1 MSSPAARD
9 RRPHAPRGLRSNS
22 ELCGAGSQVGIT
34 VSKALQE
41 SGGACQSMLGRPD
54 ALRSARPSSR
64 AIERAAARRSGLGES
79 ATTDPVRR
87 YLAEITRV
95 SLLSADQ
102 EVALARRI
110 ERGDLAAKR
119 ALIEANLR
127 LVVAIATS
135 FTGRGLPLL
144 DLIQEGNLGLLR
156 AVEGFN
162 YRKGNKFST
171 YATWWISQSIARGL
185 ANQGRTIRLPSH
197 IVEQLNR
204 LVRVQRYLL
213 SELGRE
219 PSPVE
224 IAAEMDTTDSRVRE
238 LLKVAEQPV
247 SLETPLGETQDAELG
262 EFVEDEE
269 SERPEVTVAE
279 RLRHQQLDEVLS
291 GLTCRERQII
301 ELRFG
306 LQDDRPRTLQEVS
319 QKFGLSRERIRQIE
333 AKTITR
339 LRGWQK
345 TEHLREYL
353 E

>member
-1 MSSPAARD
+1 M
-9 RRPHAPRGLRSNS
+9 
-22 ELCGAGSQVGIT
+22 
-34 VSKALQE
+34 
-41 SGGACQSMLGRPD
+41 
-54 ALRSARPSSR
+54 
-64 AIERAAARRSGLGES
+64 
-79 ATTDPVRR
+79 
-87 YLAEITRV
+87 
-95 SLLSADQ
+95 
-102 EVALARRI
+102 ARRI

-171 YATWWISQSIARGL
+171 YATWWISQAIARGL

-219 PSPVE
+219 PSPAE
-224 IAAEMDTTDSRVRE
+224 IAAEMDTSESRVRE

-247 SLETPLGETQDAELG
+247 SLETPLGESQDAELG
-262 EFVEDEE
+262 EFVEDVDAVQPDD
-269 SERPEVTVAE
+269 RVAR

-319 QKFGLSRERIRQIE
+319 QKFGLTRERIRQIE

-339 LRGWQK
+339 LRGCREI
-345 TEHLREYL
+345 EHLREYL